1 MEHEELK
8 QMFARV
14 SIAARVRTSLV
25 IVRGA
30 QRNAWTDGDKVYV
43 TTSLIESLPEDQV
56 AAAVAHELGH
66 IIGRHVPDTE
76 KDLEELR
83 ARIYSDRK
91 SEGFFSRALIEGS
104 IVVARQYRSRRHEFE
119 ADSIGDTLTKRA
131 GYGSGKMSETLNEI
145 ASEHQN
151 PTVLDSHPT
160 TPERLSKLQDQPRK
174 IRIRII
180 RKT

>member
-8 QMFARV
+8 KMFARV
-14 SIAARVRTSLV
+14 SIAARVKTSLV
-25 IVRGA
+25 IVRGS
-30 QRNAWTDGDKVYV
+30 QRNAWTDGKKVYV

-76 KDLEELR
+76 KALEELR
-83 ARIYSDRK
+83 GRIYSDKK
-91 SEGFFSRALIEGS
+91 SEGIVSRAFIEGS
-104 IVVARQYRSRRHEFE
+104 IAVARQYRSRRHEFE
-119 ADSIGDTLTKRA
+119 ADSIGETLTKWA

-145 ASEHQN
+145 ASEHKERS
-151 PTVLDSHPT
+151 VLDSHPT
-160 TPERLSKLQDQPRK
+160 TPERISKLQNQPRK